1 MLCRKRPRRFR
12 LVAADATTS
21 RAGEGVDGGPELGD
35 IERFFEDGLH
45 AQVFVGP
52 ADFVGEMGRQDD
64 DPALDP
70 ALSQRGDPLDP
81 LPT

>member
-1 MLCRKRPRRFR
+1 MVRRVER
-12 LVAADATTS
+12 VHGAA
-21 RAGEGVDGGPELGD
+21 EFGD
-35 IERFFEDGLH
+35 MQRFFEDGLH
-45 AQVFVGP
+45 AQVFANL

-70 ALSQRGDPLDP
+70 ALSQSGDPLDP